1 MTLID
6 HAKYK
11 KINKLIIIIIII
23 IMSLKYCQVTLQTT
37 IKSQKDFKRK
47 RHKYM
52 ENNCIV
58 SFFLMF
64 VIISNVI
71 YIFINCFFTT
81 YVDNNFFNIVYDQI
95 CFQWI
100 FKI

>member
-1 MTLID
+1 
-6 HAKYK
+6 
-11 KINKLIIIIIII
+11 
-23 IMSLKYCQVTLQTT
+23 MSLKYCQVTLQTT
-37 IKSQKDFKRK
+37 IKSQKYFNCK

-52 ENNCIV
+52 ENKGIV
-58 SFFLMF
+58 SYFSLDVCYYFKL
-64 VIISNVI
+64 
-71 YIFINCFFTT
+71 YIHFYKLFFTT